1 VKSKLFIL
9 KGGLIILEYK
19 VIFHVDELNKW
30 DLVLKNTGNLVDA
43 IDTDKFNIEVLANSE
58 AVKAY
63 VLNSEIELDIKNT
76 MKTLSDKGIKFVACN
91 NALKAFDIKK
101 EDLITFVYIVPV
113 GVLELINKQ
122 MEGYSY
128 IKP

>member
-1 VKSKLFIL
+1 M
-9 KGGLIILEYK
+9 EYK

-30 DLVLKNTGNLVDA
+30 NLVLKNVTNLLDA
-43 IDTDKFNIEVLANSE
+43 IDNNNFNIEVLANSE

-63 VLNSEIELDIKNT
+63 VSNNNTEINIRNI
-76 MKTLSDKGIKFVACN
+76 MRTLSDRGIRFVACN
-91 NALKAFDIKK
+91 NALKAFEINK
-101 EDLITFVYIVPV
+101 EDLIPFVKTVPV
-113 GVLELINKQ
+113 GVLELVNKQ